1 MWGYVLICNNDAE
14 GEILKEW
21 DEVGQREPIFG
32 AHGRWSKIDIFF
44 CYKWINVSRWFSFF
58 WVQISL
64 NTDFSW
70 ALTLDILESG
80 LTPWK
85 TAFFQV
91 CPPKGGTIGQGPPI
105 QQTCIG
111 LPLWTRLQ
119 GRHWNS
125 KGEKNRYTAD
135 LIAPTDWGEDKLR
148 RRSWKC
154 K

>member
-70 ALTLDILESG
+70 ALALDILESG

-85 TAFFQV
+85 RTPSV
-91 CPPKGGTIGQGPPI
+91 
-105 QQTCIG
+105 
-111 LPLWTRLQ
+111 
-119 GRHWNS
+119 
-125 KGEKNRYTAD
+125 
-135 LIAPTDWGEDKLR
+135 PTQ
-148 RRSWKC
+148 RRSHRSGASHSTNMYRAAIMSQTPRQALKLQRWKEQIHC
-154 K
+154 WPHSSYRLGRRQTQKEELEV